1 MEKGK
6 NFAKKYKN
14 IFFEVG
20 VPAFTEVSAGNT
32 RCGDPH
38 SRANC
43 GVRRPLPAGR
53 HCEIQLMR
61 GFCVIILGTFYD
73 LEVWNEA
80 NNLAI
85 FICKITNSGLIS
97 MDFGLRDQI
106 RSAAV
111 SVPLSDFS

>member
-1 MEKGK
+1 M
-6 NFAKKYKN
+6 
-14 IFFEVG
+14 
-20 VPAFTEVSAGNT
+20 PAFTEVSAGNT

-53 HCEIQLMR
+53 PCEIQIMR
-61 GFCVIILGTFYD
+61 GFCVIILGTFND

-80 NNLAI
+80 NKLAV
-85 FICKITNSGLIS
+85 FTCKITNTRLIS

-106 RSAAV
+106 RSAAFR
-111 SVPLSDFS
+111 VPLSDFY